1 MNKYKINTM
10 KKKYILISLMFIAT
24 SSFSQ
29 WTQLTS
35 GTSSQLNSVFFTDV
49 NTGYVVGSYGLILKT
64 DDGGLSWSQQN
75 SDSTIISLYSICFTD
90 ANTGYAV
97 GGQGTILK
105 TVNGGTNWIIQT
117 IGSTCTLYSVC
128 FTDFNNGY
136 AVGSNGVIIK
146 TTNAGINWTTY
157 SFNAST
163 NLNSVYFTDSNNGY
177 AVGSSYCQL
186 LQTQSAIIYS
196 TNDGGI
202 NWSGNFPFMCSIAA
216 FNSVYFTNTNTG
228 YIVGGNNMQGVFNT
242 TNGFSFG
249 LQSGWLTYGLSSIF
263 FTNIDTGYVAGSG
276 IFKTINAGNTWEQ
289 QTSVGINSIFFTDA
303 NTGYAVGSNGTI
315 LKTANGGGTLSVK
328 ENQLAE
334 SSINIFPN
342 PTNNNLTIETSKKVT
357 IEILDLE
364 RQIIKRITADGNQST
379 IDISALAKGMY
390 FIKVTTEK
398 EIITKKFIKE

>member
-1 MNKYKINTM
+1 
-10 KKKYILISLMFIAT
+10 MFIAA

-29 WTQLTS
+29 WTQLIS
-35 GTSSQLNSVFFTDV
+35 GTSSQLNSVFFTDA

-64 DDGGLSWSQQN
+64 NDGGLTWSQQY
-75 SDSTIISLYSICFTD
+75 SDSSINSLFSICFTD
-90 ANTGYAV
+90 ENTGYAV

-117 IGSTCTLYSVC
+117 SGTTCYLYSVC

-136 AVGSNGVIIK
+136 AVGSNGIIIK
-146 TTNAGINWTTY
+146 TTNAGIYWTTY
-157 SFNAST
+157 SLSAST
-163 NLNSVYFTDSNNGY
+163 ILYSVYFTDSINGY

-186 LQTQSAIIYS
+186 LQTQSAIIYR
-196 TNDGGI
+196 TTDGGI
-202 NWSGNFPFMCSIAA
+202 NWSVNFPFMCSIVG

-242 TNGFSFG
+242 TNGYSFG

-263 FTNIDTGYVAGSG
+263 FTNVDTGYVAGSG

-315 LKTANGGGTLSVK
+315 LKTTNGGGTVSVK

-334 SSINIFPN
+334 SAINIFPN
-342 PTNNNLTIETSKKVT
+342 PTNNNLTIETSEKVT
-357 IEILDLE
+357 IEILNLE
-364 RQIIKRITADGNQST
+364 RQIIKSINANDKTTT
-379 IDISALAKGMY
+379 IDISELSKGMY
-390 FIKVTTEK
+390 FVKAKTKNVVAV
-398 EIITKKFIKE
+398 KKFIKE